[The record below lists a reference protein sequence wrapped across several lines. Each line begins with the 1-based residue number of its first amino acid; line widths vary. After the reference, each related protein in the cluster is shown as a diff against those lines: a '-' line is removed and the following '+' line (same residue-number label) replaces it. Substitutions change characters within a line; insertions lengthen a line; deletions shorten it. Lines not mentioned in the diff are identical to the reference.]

1 MRPPRIAT
9 SHTAP
14 ASPVVEW
21 RRERLLG
28 AGFASDLAT
37 RLAQDRA
44 IDVHAVLELVDRG
57 CPAEL
62 AARILAPLDDRWWS
76 P

>member
-1 MRPPRIAT
+1 VRQPETTT
-9 SHTAP
+9 SHTASS
-14 ASPVVEW
+14 SPVVEW
-21 RRERLLG
+21 RGERLLR

-37 RLAQDRA
+37 RLAQSRA
-44 IDVHAVLELVDRG
+44 IDVHAILELVDRS
-57 CPAEL
+57 CPPEL